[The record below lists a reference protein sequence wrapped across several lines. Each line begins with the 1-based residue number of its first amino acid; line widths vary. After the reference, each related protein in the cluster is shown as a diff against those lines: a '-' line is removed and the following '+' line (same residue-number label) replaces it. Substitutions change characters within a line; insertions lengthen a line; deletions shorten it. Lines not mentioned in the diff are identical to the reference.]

1 MKAAFEPLPQET
13 SSDLKMLVV
22 ALLNKDYLKRP
33 TIFEVAS
40 IPCVK
45 KEILAFIAEHHC

>member
-1 MKAAFEPLPQET
+1 
-13 SSDLKMLVV
+13 MLVV
-22 ALLNKDYLKRP
+22 ALLNKDYMKRP

-45 KEILAFIAEHHC
+45 KEILNFIQEYNC